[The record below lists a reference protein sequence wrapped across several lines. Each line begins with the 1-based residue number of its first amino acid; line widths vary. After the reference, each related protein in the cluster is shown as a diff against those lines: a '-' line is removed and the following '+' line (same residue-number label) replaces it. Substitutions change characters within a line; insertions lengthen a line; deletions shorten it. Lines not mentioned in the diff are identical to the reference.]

1 MGKLRWP
8 LEGDIAAAALE
19 KPVWGDQLSTDL
31 IHRVVK
37 FESKFVSGASLLH
50 CWAARDRSGAFFTAS
65 HMGLED
71 VVRATDKKDKYGST
85 PLDCALRTGSSGI
98 AKQLLEAGSQPTKL
112 YIIEDCGV
120 KLAEILKT
128 FMPSDPYRRS
138 EEAFRIKTPS
148 QAAAEGDLATLETYD
163 VRGEDF
169 NKVDDQGNN
178 QTVMKHQYQNY
189 GRAILRVFQTKIKI
203 YFNNFQKTTTN
214 FKNIEMIQS

>member
-65 HMGLED
+65 QMGLED

-98 AKQLLEAGSQPTKL
+98 AKQLLEAGCQPTKL

-178 QTVMKHQYQNY
+178 QKVMKHHFQIY
-189 GRAILRVFQTKIKI
+189 GRAILRVFQTKIKRYI
-203 YFNNFQKTTTN
+203 STIFKKQKQISRTL
-214 FKNIEMIQS
+214 K